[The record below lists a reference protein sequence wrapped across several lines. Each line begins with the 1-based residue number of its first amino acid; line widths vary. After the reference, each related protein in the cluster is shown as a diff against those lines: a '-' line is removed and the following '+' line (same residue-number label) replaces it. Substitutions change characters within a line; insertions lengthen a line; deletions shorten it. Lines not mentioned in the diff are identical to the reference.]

1 MQSSKTG
8 KTYLWI
14 RSLDNS
20 YPWRDGSDHWRGW
33 GYGEANEAGSALQI
47 FPFAL
52 SFLFFFFFNFI
63 LFLNFT

>member
-8 KTYLWI
+8 KSYLWI

-20 YPWRDGSDHWRGW
+20 YPWRDGSDHGRGW
-33 GYGEANEAGSALQI
+33 VYGETMRQDQILQI

-52 SFLFFFFFNFI
+52 SFHVTHHGIVTNPV
-63 LFLNFT
+63 FT